1 MKRARLFG
9 FEVDPLRMP
18 EAVAE
23 VLRWVAER
31 DGKCRYVVTPNAD
44 HAVVYQENERLRA
57 AYAGASLI
65 LVDGMPL
72 LLAAKLL
79 RRGVPERV
87 PGSDLVPAIFTAA
100 SSCHCSAA
108 ANLDDGA
115 AAGLGESGAAGISS
129 SPLKGEGQLA
139 VSLSNGGE
147 GEEPAHKLIASA
159 PSPSTG
165 EGRGEG
171 EEPAS
176 KDCLA
181 THAMARPLRVYLL
194 GAAPGGAERAAE
206 RIHATWPGVQVV
218 GCYSPPLGF
227 ERDAAENDRIL
238 ARIAAAN
245 CDLLVVGLGA
255 PKQELWV
262 AANRNRIAAPAA
274 LCVGATIDF
283 LAGEKARAPV
293 WMRRAGL
300 EWLHRMASEPRRL
313 ARRYARDAVHL
324 PRLLWRELRGRSINE
339 PTQCT
344 HHAPS

>member
-23 VLRWVAER
+23 VLRWVETR

-44 HAVVYQENERLRA
+44 HAVVYQENERLRE

-87 PGSDLVPAIFTAA
+87 PGSDLVPALFTAVSA
-100 SSCHCSAA
+100 TSSGIRENSAA
-108 ANLDDGA
+108 
-115 AAGLGESGAAGISS
+115 
-129 SPLKGEGQLA
+129 K
-139 VSLSNGGE
+139 
-147 GEEPAHKLIASA
+147 
-159 PSPSTG
+159 
-165 EGRGEG
+165 
-171 EEPAS
+171 
-176 KDCLA
+176 
-181 THAMARPLRVYLL
+181 PLRVYLL
-194 GAAPGGAERAAE
+194 GAGPGVADRAAE
-206 RIHATWPGVQVV
+206 KIHANWSDVQVV

-227 ERDAAENDRIL
+227 ENDPAENEAIL
-238 ARIAAAN
+238 ARIAAAE
-245 CDLLVVGLGA
+245 CDVLVVGLGA

-262 AANRNRIAAPAA
+262 AANKDRIAAPVA

-293 WMRRAGL
+293 WMRRVGL
-300 EWLHRMASEPRRL
+300 EWLHRLASEPRRL
-313 ARRYARDAVHL
+313 ARRYARDAVQL
-324 PRLLWRELRGRSINE
+324 PRLLWREIRGRSSGE
-339 PTQCT
+339 RLSDCS
-344 HHAPS
+344 AR